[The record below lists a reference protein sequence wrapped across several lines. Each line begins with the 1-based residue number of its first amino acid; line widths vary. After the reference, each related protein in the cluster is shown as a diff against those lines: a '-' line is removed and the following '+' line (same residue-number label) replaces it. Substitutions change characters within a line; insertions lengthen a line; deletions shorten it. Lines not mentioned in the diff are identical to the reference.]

1 MKVQNTTIFMGD
13 SSRSERHGNSKA
25 EEKNR
30 STIYAGNLNQNFDPI
45 VQKRKQAQKQAM
57 KIITDAWAGDQEID
71 NDLEERRNKVI
82 KLRGE
87 ANEAKEALKNIEED
101 RAALRE
107 TYGVEEDSQEEQD
120 LKLLEK
126 EIDARTPGKK
136 VVLSEEE
143 MEKIEQI
150 KANGLTEYQSRSL
163 EMKEAGTYYE
173 NQIYNCETEIEM
185 ENAIVRGTKLERLKK
200 SPMLE
205 AQKQADGI
213 MEAASQEIIGMLV
226 DEAKEHIDEE
236 MEEKKEAAEKKAEE
250 KEELEEKLE
259 KTKEEKEEQEE
270 FTEEILETTEQMTEL
285 SSDQTDIQKEIQ
297 DIMNKMKLLEEDIK
311 GAAVDETV

>member
-13 SSRSERHGNSKA
+13 SSRSERHGNSKT

-87 ANEAKEALKNIEED
+87 ASEAKEALKNIEED

-297 DIMNKMKLLEEDIK
+297 DMMNKMKLLEEDIK